1 MDETSRTPK
10 EVARRDPFRAHVYG
24 EVWGVLGELQP
35 GGPTARER
43 TWRWARMTQRVL
55 ATPCRLQGIA
65 NRPSA
70 IPVSTLRSPRA
81 RCIAVG
87 RWPLTPRW

>member
-35 GGPTARER
+35 GGALPHVNELADG
-43 TWRWARMTQRVL
+43 RV
-55 ATPCRLQGIA
+55 
-65 NRPSA
+65 
-70 IPVSTLRSPRA
+70 
-81 RCIAVG
+81 
-87 RWPLTPRW
+87 